1 MLSFFVY
8 LVTAILCFY
17 LGRREKDKQLQAVI
31 RERDNWRLMFNTLAA
46 EHKETLE
53 TVREQQISLSMKE
66 KSRKEQNEEILA
78 LKRKLRGQNTDKER
92 KQIYECLYG
101 LRRAIRHKESR
112 RYSPCV
118 RLILQK
124 IQNHLYELISL
135 QEHITMRIHQFQHLD
150 ASVDYDQIFEER
162 KQYQKKLMK
171 QLNAEELYINWN
183 DEKIN
188 RYSNAAFD
196 LQNCHNYLSILFR
209 SIDSMNVVILPD
221 KCKLMLSDEK
231 C

>member
-1 MLSFFVY
+1 
-8 LVTAILCFY
+8 
-17 LGRREKDKQLQAVI
+17 
-31 RERDNWRLMFNTLAA
+31 
-46 EHKETLE
+46 
-53 TVREQQISLSMKE
+53 
-66 KSRKEQNEEILA
+66 
-78 LKRKLRGQNTDKER
+78 
-92 KQIYECLYG
+92 
-101 LRRAIRHKESR
+101 
-112 RYSPCV
+112 
-118 RLILQK
+118 
-124 IQNHLYELISL
+124 
-135 QEHITMRIHQFQHLD
+135 MRIHQFQHLD